1 MKTTQRNQVR
11 FPCPN
16 PDLLPLP
23 VTCEAAV
30 LEEYRDEMDHM
41 NVMWYAYLFAEATRQ
56 MFIELGLTNEYFTL
70 NSSGSFML
78 ECHTRYIAEVRV
90 GDRLA
95 IRTRILGRT
104 AKRVH
109 AMHFMTRTDDDR
121 LAATLEIICT
131 HVDMTTRR
139 TSPFKDSVANG
150 IDAILETHSA
160 LTWPP
165 PLCGVMEA

>member
-1 MKTTQRNQVR
+1 MKTTRRNQVP
-11 FPCPN
+11 FPSPD

-23 VTCEAAV
+23 VTCEAVV

-56 MFIELGLTNEYFTL
+56 TFIDLGLTSEYFMS
-70 NSSGSFML
+70 NSAGSFML

-131 HVDMTTRR
+131 HVDMLTRR
-139 TSPFKDSVANG
+139 TSPFHETVATS
-150 IDAILETHSA
+150 IDAVLEKHSA
-160 LTWPP
+160 LNWPA

>member
-1 MKTTQRNQVR
+1 MPLNRGNVIPLPT
-11 FPCPN
+11 PD
-16 PDLLPLP
+16 PDLVSLP
-23 VTCEAAV
+23 VTHEAMV

-56 MFIELGLTNEYFTL
+56 MFVELGLTVDYFVS

-78 ECHTRYIAEVRV
+78 ECHTRYVAEVRV
-90 GDRLA
+90 GDGLA

-109 AMHFMTRTDDDR
+109 AMHFMVRTDDSR

-131 HVDMTTRR
+131 HVDMATRR
-139 TSPFKDSVANG
+139 TSPFKETVANS
-150 IDAILETHSA
+150 IDAILERHSA
-160 LTWPP
+160 LTWLAPV
-165 PLCGVMEA
+165 CGVIQA